1 MIAFHLLIGLTGLMD
16 AAADAPPT
24 LVGATL
30 FAVAAFVALCM
41 ARTTAPGEEREVES
55 DAAPTKRRSAP
66 GEPRATRRRRIAV
79 PAEDERAP
87 RPGPAADRHT
97 VLVVDDNATVIRFVE
112 RALGDAF
119 TVISARNGREAL
131 EVAAGAIPDL
141 IISDIM
147 MPVMDGHE
155 LCRTVK
161 DDPVLRHIPVVLLT
175 ALVSQNDLIEGLE
188 LGSDDYIFKP
198 FNARELKARVR
209 NLIAAREEQRRLA
222 IENRELVSVSERKSD
237 LINIAA
243 HDLKNPLT
251 AIRELADILKE
262 EVGEHSEAF
271 EPADLIHHSSDQ
283 MLALIASLLESEAIE
298 DGRIPLHPQS
308 MDLTEAAA
316 DVVRRNDFLAGRK
329 GQTIELTLPSGDA
342 GERLHVYADPH
353 LLVEAMDNLINN
365 AVKYSPPGATVR
377 VRVRSDKDDV
387 LFSVEDE
394 GPGIPSDEQHL
405 LFQKFQPLS
414 TQPTAGE
421 TSTGLGLSIVKQI
434 VDLHEGT
441 IEVRSAPGAG
451 STFSIR
457 LPAELAH
464 WAVT

>member
-1 MIAFHLLIGLTGLMD
+1 MNVIALHLLIALIGLMD
-16 AAADAPPT
+16 AAAEAQST

-30 FAVAAFVALCM
+30 FSVAAFVALCV
-41 ARTTAPGEEREVES
+41 A
-55 DAAPTKRRSAP
+55 
-66 GEPRATRRRRIAV
+66 
-79 PAEDERAP
+79 RAP
-87 RPGPAADRHT
+87 ARDEVPTPRRTGPAGDRRT

-112 RALGDAF
+112 RALDDAF
-119 TVISARNGREAL
+119 TVIPARNGREAL
-131 EVAAGAIPDL
+131 EVAAEAVPDL

-161 DDPVLRHIPVVLLT
+161 DDPKLRHIPVVLLT
-175 ALVSQNDLIEGLE
+175 ALVSQSDLIEGLE

-222 IENRELVSVSERKSD
+222 LENRELTSVSERKSD

-262 EVGEHSEAF
+262 EVGEHSEAY
-271 EPADLIHHSSDQ
+271 EPANLIHHSSDQ

-298 DGRIPLHPQS
+298 DGRIPLRPQS
-308 MDLTEAAA
+308 MNLADAAA

-329 GQTIELTLPSGDA
+329 GQTIELTMPSGEAD
-342 GERLHVYADPH
+342 ERLHVRADPH

-365 AVKYSPPGATVR
+365 AVKYSPPHAIVR
-377 VRVRSDKDDV
+377 VSVRGDDDGV
-387 LFSVEDE
+387 LFSVQDE

-405 LFQKFQPLS
+405 LFQKFRPLS
-414 TQPTAGE
+414 TRPTAGE

-434 VDLHEGT
+434 VDLHEGS
-441 IEVRSAPGAG
+441 IEVRSTPGSG

-457 LPAELAH
+457 LPAEQA
-464 WAVT
+464 